1 MPHAESSNP
10 SDRTRDEQPAVRTTI
25 VGSRPPGPDKAVG
38 DIPRGIEVL
47 VKKASVDRAF
57 RAKLLA
63 ERASAAGDIG
73 LELTGAEAAMLKAI
87 PQAQLT
93 AIINRTQVA
102 PESLGAFL
110 GKAAAAMLL
119 ALGLS
124 VSGCDDPERNT
135 AGDRPD
141 YPPSAR
147 QSQRDGRAK
156 EPTDPINSDHIK
168 KVATSQPSPTDG
180 IRPDRPPN
188 PSRGISPDRPSK
200 K

>member
-47 VKKASVDRAF
+47 VKKASVDSAF
-57 RAKLLA
+57 RAKLLT
-63 ERASAAGDIG
+63 ERASAAGEIG

-124 VSGCDDPERNT
+124 VSGCDDQEH
-135 AGDRPD
+135 RPTKGIQPD
-141 YPPSAR
+141 TPSAR
-147 QSQRDGRAK
+147 QSQRDAGAR
-156 EPTDPINSDHIK
+156 EPTDHIK
-168 KVATSQPSPTDG
+168 KVATTQSSMPTTG
-180 IRPDRPPN
+180 IRPQRPP
-188 PSRGISPDRPSK
+188 PSRGIRPHRP
-200 K
+200 